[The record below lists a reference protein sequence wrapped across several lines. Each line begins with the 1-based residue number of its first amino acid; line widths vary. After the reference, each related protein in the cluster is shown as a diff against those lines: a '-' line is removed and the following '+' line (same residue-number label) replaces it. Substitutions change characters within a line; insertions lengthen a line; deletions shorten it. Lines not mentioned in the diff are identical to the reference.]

1 MSEFTL
7 DDLREIMRISVGVEE
22 GVDLDGPIA
31 ELEFTEL
38 GYDSLALAE
47 VVSQVSRRY
56 DVAIGEDEAFE
67 LTTPGAVVAVVN
79 DRLARAAS

>member
-56 DVAIGEDEAFE
+56 AVEIGEDEAFE
-67 LTTPGAVVAVVN
+67 LTTPGSVVAVVN

>member
-56 DVAIGEDEAFE
+56 DVVIGEDEAFE

>member
-1 MSEFTL
+1 
-7 DDLREIMRISVGVEE
+7 MRISVGVEE

-47 VVSQVSRRY
+47 VVSQVSRRF
-56 DVAIGEDEAFE
+56 DVLIGEDEALD
-67 LTTPGAVVAVVN
+67 LTTPGAVVALVN
-79 DRLARAAS
+79 DLLARAAR

>member
-56 DVAIGEDEAFE
+56 DVVIGEDEVLD

>member
-47 VVSQVSRRY
+47 VVSQVSRRF
-56 DVAIGEDEAFE
+56 DVLIGEDEALD
-67 LTTPGAVVAVVN
+67 LTTPGAVVALVN
-79 DRLARAAS
+79 DLLARAAR

>member
-31 ELEFTEL
+31 DVEFTEL

-47 VVSQVSRRY
+47 VVSQVSRRF
-56 DVAIGEDEAFE
+56 DVLIGEDEALD